1 MKVDGREFLKWLH
14 EIREASEQERKQKG
28 VSGEEWLLRKTVRA
42 HRVMSQFRRATHRR
56 PASPKSAARHR
67 TRVPA

>member
-14 EIREASEQERKQKG
+14 EIREVSEQERKQKG
-28 VSGEEWLLRKTVRA
+28 ASGEEWLLRRTVRA
-42 HRVMSQFRRATHRR
+42 RQVMSRFRRATHRR
-56 PASPKSAARHR
+56 PASPRLAARRR